1 MRSPVLA
8 APLLLAALLTQPA
21 AADGIRPYL
30 RATLGLDWSGSTAFN
45 DVDCNAVDPYALFGC
60 ADGDDGKP
68 IEARGDF
75 GSSTLLGLGAGL
87 AFTPWFRAEASL
99 DIRPDL
105 AFDGNANFQRAG
117 RDQPVSGTLNQA
129 DVMAFAY
136 VDPLA
141 AMGVESRWQPFLGLG
156 AGISRNEIG
165 RMTYR
170 FPELAQPR
178 YSVMPGGTQY
188 DFAWAVAAGIGYR
201 VNDGITLE
209 LGYRYSDLGS
219 VRTDVGQLYNVT
231 SRGARNIPIAGT
243 EADLVTQSVT
253 VSARFGL

>member
-1 MRSPVLA
+1 MADLGIAHLA
-8 APLLLAALLTQPA
+8 LGQ
-21 AADGIRPYL
+21 ADER
-30 RATLGLDWSGSTAFN
+30 
-45 DVDCNAVDPYALFGC
+45 FGC
-60 ADGDDGKP
+60 IDQA
-68 IEARGDF
+68 
-75 GSSTLLGLGAGL
+75 L
-87 AFTPWFRAEASL
+87 
-99 DIRPDL
+99 
-105 AFDGNANFQRAG
+105 RAG

-209 LGYRYSDLGS
+209 LGYHYSDLGS